1 MVLFVAGMGVAQSAA
16 IALAIDCTCRY
27 RGEDYQIGE
36 QVCLK
41 GPDGPSVATCG
52 MTLNNT
58 SWKFTKSPCPYALAP
73 ISPERLKELGLQP
86 DTPVAQPSTESG

>member
-1 MVLFVAGMGVAQSAA
+1 MGLAQSVAT
-16 IALAIDCTCRY
+16 ALAIDCTCRY

-41 GPDGPSVATCG
+41 GPNGPSVATCG

-73 ISPERLKELGLQP
+73 MTPLQLKDLGLKP
-86 DTPVAQPSTESG
+86 DSPAVAATTDQG